1 MAQID
6 YEFWFWLFFP
16 FALIGYFV
24 SAAFIASRFG
34 RFSHD
39 VDEDARRSTEQFLNN
54 PMKDFRAKNGR
65 RTP

>member
-1 MAQID
+1 M
-6 YEFWFWLFFP
+6 YELAFWIAFP
-16 FALIGYFV
+16 FALIGCF
-24 SAAFIASRFG
+24 AIASRVG
-34 RFSHD
+34 RFMHD